1 MFGRIKIIAKMLKGS
16 LKQAIKEGMKV
27 GKNVQIGG
35 DVNFGSEPYLIT
47 LHDNVRIS
55 SDVLFITHDGGNF
68 AFRHRKEYKNVNRF
82 GKIEIES
89 YSFIGARVTIMPGVH
104 VGKNCVIG
112 AGSLVTKSVPDNSVV
127 CGVPAKIICSTEEYA
142 EKMKNR
148 MPEKW
153 DVDGYKANKKE
164 YLLEIIQSPID
175 V

>member
-1 MFGRIKIIAKMLKGS
+1 MSFIKRIRMIVKMLKGS

-82 GKIEIES
+82 GKIEIELWLITNIL
-89 YSFIGARVTIMPGVH
+89 F
-104 VGKNCVIG
+104 
-112 AGSLVTKSVPDNSVV
+112 
-127 CGVPAKIICSTEEYA
+127 
-142 EKMKNR
+142 
-148 MPEKW
+148 
-153 DVDGYKANKKE
+153 
-164 YLLEIIQSPID
+164 
-175 V
+175 